1 MRRAAA
7 ARMGLEFLAR
17 VRKTSQLAGVV
28 AALFAAVY
36 SGYAIGLG
44 VGAGV
49 AWSLLN
55 LLLLERIVTAL
66 TGEDRGTFAAFQ
78 RLGLA
83 FVGSLAL
90 FAAGAFLLMK
100 LPAGALA
107 FGFTLPFAVMT
118 LKAASSML
126 LASRAWKR
134 FTANAWG
141 PALLVAALLLGGWY
155 AIDNASG
162 ALQANAQAA
171 ATEAPAEHATATE
184 APAAGEHAATPE
196 AAAGEHVA
204 GAEHAAAG
212 EHAAEGEGEA
222 GPKKFDT
229 IFGIMAK
236 ATHGTP
242 IGHFIHGYEPVLYSM
257 LVALILCAIMIA
269 AAGSKSRVPGGL
281 ANLVESL
288 VEYLY
293 DFVCGILGPKY
304 GPKFVPFLGTLF
316 LYIWFMNLFGIIP
329 LMESPTSNLNV
340 TFGLALTVV
349 VFVQFTAI
357 KELGLFGWVHHLAG
371 SPRSPIEWML
381 VPLMLPIHVIG
392 ELAKPVSLSCRLFG
406 NIFGEDMLL
415 VGFASLGITMLSA
428 LHLPFGVPL
437 HFIFL
442 FLALMTSTIQAL
454 VFTMLSTVYFLLM
467 LPHDDHGHEHG
478 EEAHHPAH

>member
-1 MRRAAA
+1 
-7 ARMGLEFLAR
+7 MGLEFLAR
-17 VRKTSQLAGVV
+17 VRRTSLLAGVV

-36 SGYAIGLG
+36 SNYAVGLG

-49 AWSLLN
+49 AWCLLN
-55 LLLLERIVTAL
+55 LLLLERVVVTL
-66 TGEDRGTFAAFQ
+66 TGADRGTFAAFQ
-78 RLGLA
+78 RLGLG
-83 FVGSLAL
+83 FVGTLAL
-90 FAAGAFLLMK
+90 FAAGAWLLVK

-141 PALLVAALLLGGWY
+141 PALLVAVLLLGGWY
-155 AIDNASG
+155 AMDNATG
-162 ALQANAQAA
+162 ALKANAQA
-171 ATEAPAEHATATE
+171 ATATE
-184 APAAGEHAATPE
+184 APAAHTTPE
-196 AAAGEHVA
+196 AAPAEHGAPAEPAAGEHATEA
-204 GAEHAAAG
+204 GAGHAAAG
-212 EHAAEGEGEA
+212 EHAAEGEHAEA
-222 GPKKFDT
+222 ESGPKKFDT
-229 IFGIMAK
+229 IFGILAK
-236 ATHGTP
+236 ATHGTA

-257 LVALILCAIMIA
+257 LVALLLCVIMIA
-269 AAGSKSRVPGGL
+269 AANSSSRVPGGL

-293 DFVCGILGPKY
+293 DFVCGILGPRY

-357 KELGLFGWVHHLAG
+357 KELGFFGWIHHLAG

-415 VGFASLGITMLSA
+415 VGFASLGITMLSMFHA
-428 LHLPFGVPL
+428 PFGVPI

-467 LPHDDHGHEHG
+467 LPHDDHGHGHE